1 MILTRLKMWKEMMM
15 MIMMTMDDGGG
26 AAADNGDGMTAG
38 LVIAIVITEQISRR
52 DCSNRMSIS

>member
-1 MILTRLKMWKEMMM
+1 MWKEMMM
-15 MIMMTMDDGGG
+15 MVMMMTMDDGGA

-38 LVIAIVITEQISRR
+38 LVIAIVITGQISRC

>member
-1 MILTRLKMWKEMMM
+1 MWKEMMM

-26 AAADNGDGMTAG
+26 AATDNGDGMTAG